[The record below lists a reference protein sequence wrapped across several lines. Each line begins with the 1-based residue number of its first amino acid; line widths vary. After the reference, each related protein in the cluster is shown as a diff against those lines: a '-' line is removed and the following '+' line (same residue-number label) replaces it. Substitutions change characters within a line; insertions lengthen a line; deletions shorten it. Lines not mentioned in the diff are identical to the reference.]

1 MARAKL
7 WSKKI
12 KAHDVE
18 VHIFERTAGGSLY
31 MGRKGARVESKKS
44 GVKYTTKIIKAI
56 DPATTDRKFA
66 EKVAKEWATEVATDL
81 IAGRPATGPL
91 TLGRLVADYEA
102 LVLHRKSAIRQQSVR
117 TALRMLSRR
126 LGTGFRVTDFGKHQ
140 VETYVEDRKAGR
152 LRPDHHRAKHGG
164 VRAGTIRNEL
174 HAFRTVCAWAA
185 GYRTN
190 GTALLS
196 NDPFRDPAVR
206 RAIPV
211 ELNDLRPVATPDR
224 YQRLAAVAD
233 QVDSTGKLA
242 LIIDIAWHTG
252 HRINAILHLRASD
265 ILLDR
270 AVLADDEMTREWSGG
285 IRWRA
290 EWDKKRHESKS
301 PLPAALLASLPS
313 YIRKHGVI
321 GDGWLFPHRAGEPVN
336 KARADYLLRLAEK
349 AAGLPRQERGGWHA
363 FRRGWAT
370 VRKHMP
376 AQDVAFAGGWRDLG
390 ALQKSYQRADSATS
404 QSVVDLAI

>member
-1 MARAKL
+1 MARGKL
-7 WSKKI
+7 WQTTV
-12 KAHDVE
+12 KAHGIEIRV
-18 VHIFERTAGGSLY
+18 FERKPAGNLY
-31 MGRKGARVESKKS
+31 MSRKGARTESAS
-44 GVKYTTKIIKAI
+44 GSAYTQKVVRAI

-66 EKVAKEWATEVATDL
+66 EAVAKAWAAEVAQDV
-81 IAGRPATGPL
+81 IAGRPVAGPL
-91 TLGRLVADYEA
+91 TFGKLQADYEA

-117 TALRMLSRR
+117 TALRMLSRH
-126 LGTGFRVTDFGKHQ
+126 LGAGFRVTDFGEHHIN
-140 VETYVEDRKAGR
+140 TYVEDRKAGR
-152 LRPDHHRAKHGG
+152 LRPDHHRAKHG

-185 GYRTN
+185 GYRTS

-233 QVDSTGKLA
+233 QVDPTGKLA